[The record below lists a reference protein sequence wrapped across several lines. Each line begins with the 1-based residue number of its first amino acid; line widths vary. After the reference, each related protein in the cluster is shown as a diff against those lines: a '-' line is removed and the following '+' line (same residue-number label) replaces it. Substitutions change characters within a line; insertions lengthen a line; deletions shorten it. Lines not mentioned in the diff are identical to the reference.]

1 MLATE
6 SEREEASGNTNTRE
20 TEKLTVSV
28 KDWNGYI
35 KVSRCLYLYF
45 LLNGIELMI
54 ELFHEKRTLT
64 VQYKSVTTNEK
75 KALWLT
81 IIQYSNRQ

>member
-1 MLATE
+1 MSATE
-6 SEREEASGNTNTRE
+6 SESEEASGNTNTGE

-45 LLNGIELMI
+45 FIEWN
-54 ELFHEKRTLT
+54 RTHDR
-64 VQYKSVTTNEK
+64 VIS
-75 KALWLT
+75 
-81 IIQYSNRQ
+81 